1 MLTNVFIGKQNKKY
15 EIISEKVFDNLEVV
29 AVRQKTSN
37 ISLIVLGELNKEIYP
52 EMVELLRDLKL
63 VA

>member
-1 MLTNVFIGKQNKKY
+1 MLTNDFIGKQNKKY
-15 EIISEKVFDNLEVV
+15 EIISEKVLGNLEVV

>member
-1 MLTNVFIGKQNKKY
+1 MLTNDFIGKQNKKY
-15 EIISEKVFDNLEVV
+15 KIISEKVFDNLEVV

>member
-1 MLTNVFIGKQNKKY
+1 MLTNDFIGKQNKKY
-15 EIISEKVFDNLEVV
+15 EIISVKVLDNLEIV